1 MATSKKLTGET
12 LFDLTSFVADTPVS
26 PSQQQANATAQT
38 THDTFGLGLE
48 KPLASY
54 DLNTQSWKMCED
66 TFLLDSTPFLG
77 KWPAS
82 GMTLNGKLFP
92 QPQLVRRIV
101 EIVSSLWPTPVSSS
115 SMDEDISTV
124 RARLDKGKPYK
135 SRLVEAIALA
145 PTPSGNW
152 PTPTVSDIYADN
164 LKSSQQSDGS
174 MHSVSL
180 AHAVQ
185 MWPTPTASVD
195 TSNINGKFNSL
206 TLWDAV
212 RLWPTPTTQEVEHPE
227 AELTETGRR
236 KSKNGET
243 SHSLGLADAVRLW
256 PTPTAVTRPMEGNVR
271 AYRAKIQAGEM
282 TEAEAEAILG
292 KSVWEAQGKIPAI
305 WPTPTHGKLAGGSGA
320 FQQIQD
326 KYENNEITLEEK
338 KAMQAGNGGRLNP
351 MWVEWL
357 MGFPLGWTDLED

>member
-1 MATSKKLTGET
+1 METSKKSTGET
-12 LFDLTSFVADTPVS
+12 LFDLTSYVAATPAS

-38 THDTFGLGLE
+38 THDIFGLGSE

-54 DLNTQSWKMCED
+54 DLNTQSWRTCED
-66 TFLLDSTPFLG
+66 TFLLDSTLFLG

-101 EIVSSLWPTPVSSS
+101 EIASSSWPTPVSSS

-124 RARLDKGKPYK
+124 RARLDNGKPYK

-164 LKSSQQSDGS
+164 LKSSQQTDGS

-180 AHAVQ
+180 AHAVK

-195 TSNINGKFNSL
+195 TSNLNGKFNSL

-212 RLWPTPTTQEVEHPE
+212 RLWPTPTTQEVEHPQ

-236 KSKNGET
+236 KSKNGQT
-243 SHSLGLADAVRLW
+243 SHSLGLADAVQMW
-256 PTPTAVTRPMEGNVR
+256 PTMTANGMGSSGHRELLEKHVN
-271 AYRAKIQAGEM
+271 
-282 TEAEAEAILG
+282 LG
-292 KSVWEAQGKIPAI
+292 DI
-305 WPTPTHGKLAGGSGA
+305 T
-320 FQQIQD
+320 QD
-326 KYENNEITLEEK
+326 EK
-338 KAMQAGNGGRLNP
+338 RQMSAGNGGRLNP
-351 MWVEWL
+351 TWVEWL

>member
-1 MATSKKLTGET
+1 MATSKKLNGET
-12 LFDLTSFVADTPVS
+12 LFDLTSYVAATPAS
-26 PSQQQANATAQT
+26 LSQQQANATAQT

-48 KPLASY
+48 KPLANY
-54 DLNTQSWKMCED
+54 DLNTQSWRMYED
-66 TFLLDSTPFLG
+66 TFLLDSTLFSG

-101 EIVSSLWPTPVSSS
+101 EIASSSWPTPRNSSAMS
-115 SMDEDISTV
+115 EDMGTI
-124 RARLDKGKPYK
+124 RERLDNGKPYK
-135 SRLVEAIALA
+135 SRLEEAIALA

-152 PTPTVSDIYADN
+152 PTSTVSDIYADN
-164 LKSSQQSDGS
+164 LKSSQQTDGS

-195 TSNINGKFNSL
+195 TSNINGKFNNL

-212 RLWPTPTTQEVEHPE
+212 RM
-227 AELTETGRR
+227 
-236 KSKNGET
+236 
-243 SHSLGLADAVRLW
+243 W

-271 AYRAKIQAGEM
+271 AYRAKIQAG
-282 TEAEAEAILG
+282 
-292 KSVWEAQGKIPAI
+292 
-305 WPTPTHGKLAGGSGA
+305 KLAGGSGA

-326 KYENNEITLEEK
+326 KYENNKITLEEK